1 MAKMSK
7 SKARLRIGE
16 ARRKL
21 QKVMFD
27 CNDLTSSQYRKLQKI
42 YDDLLAI
49 TSKMM

>member
-1 MAKMSK
+1 LPKMTK
-7 SKARLRIGE
+7 TKARIRIGE

-27 CNDLTSSQYRKLQKI
+27 CNDLTPSQYKKLQKI
-42 YDDLLAI
+42 YDDLLVM